1 MSKQPLKY
9 LKNEVIEDL
18 TTRRIREYEAKAGG
32 TVKLPV
38 PIEKIVE
45 QVLGLDFEWDE
56 IEEQPGEMI
65 LGGLCRKTRTIVLN
79 EKHLELFELKP
90 GLLRSTQ
97 VHEAGHADLEGGL
110 GEQGPSL
117 FGEDQERI
125 VHRHSTKS
133 NRQLE
138 VLFDLALHNEKAYR
152 LWRKLTEG
160 QDTPEQKSAVD
171 RYQSAFMMPKWLLEE
186 AAQRYDLTQWR
197 DLYALAKEA
206 EVNISNLTTRL
217 LRLEMIFIPKGSKTV
232 YRSKDDFTGQKTLSI
247 CSTSGWSA
255 GSSQWEQGSLF
266 FNCRTTKV
274 TLETPGEEY
283 GG

>member
-9 LKNEVIEDL
+9 LKNEVIENL
-18 TTRRIREYEAKAGG
+18 TAHRIREYEAKAGVM
-32 TVKLPV
+32 VKLPV
-38 PIEKIVE
+38 PAEQIIE
-45 QVLGLDFEWDE
+45 QVLDLSFLWDQ

-65 LGGLCRKTRTIVLN
+65 LGSLDRKNRTIVLN
-79 EKHLELFELKP
+79 EKHLELFEQKP

-117 FGEDQERI
+117 FGEERDRI
-125 VHRHSTKS
+125 VFRRSTKG

-138 VLFDLALHNEKAYR
+138 ILLDLALHNEKAYR

-171 RYQSAFMMPKWLLEE
+171 RYQSAFLMPKWLLEE

-197 DLYALAKEA
+197 DLYALADEA
-206 EVNISNLTTRL
+206 QVNISNLTTRL
-217 LRLEMIFIPKGSKTV
+217 LRLGMIFIPKGSKRV
-232 YRSKDDFTGQKTLSI
+232 YRSQDEFMGQKTL
-247 CSTSGWSA
+247 
-255 GSSQWEQGSLF
+255 F
-266 FNCRTTKV
+266 
-274 TLETPGEEY
+274 
-283 GG
+283 